1 MSIYQKYC
9 TEITDERG
17 DLKKLT
23 LAYPGDFN
31 FGYDVVDVL
40 AEETPDKKALVW
52 CNTENEEHIF
62 TFSDIKKYSNQ
73 MAHEYWFAAVAL
85 HKIGAVMIPATH
97 MLTVSDLVYRI
108 KASKV
113 KAIICTP
120 QNEVPEKIQSALEKA
135 KMTAKLWCVQQ
146 DVDGFE
152 NLSNLPASK
161 RWLPI
166 RCSCTLP
173 PEPPAIPKGSS
184 TTIPIPWRIS

>member
-17 DLKKLT
+17 NLKKLT

-73 MAHEYWFAAVAL
+73 MAHVFQNAGISRGDRSCWY
-85 HKIGAVMIPATH
+85 
-97 MLTVSDLVYRI
+97 S
-108 KASKV
+108 S
-113 KAIICTP
+113 AIMNTGLPLLPCT
-120 QNEVPEKIQSALEKA
+120 KSAP
-135 KMTAKLWCVQQ
+135 
-146 DVDGFE
+146 
-152 NLSNLPASK
+152 S
-161 RWLPI
+161 
-166 RCSCTLP
+166 
-173 PEPPAIPKGSS
+173 
-184 TTIPIPWRIS
+184 